1 MSKRPEGRSIVEE
14 SPVGSKGSNGDV
26 ERMVQEME
34 DQIRSLWL
42 GLQSRLGKSFKF
54 EGENSRIYSRICS
67 LSFQQVAPRL

>member
-34 DQIRSLWL
+34 DQIRSLWF
-42 GLQSRLGKSFKF
+42 GLQSRLGKS
-54 EGENSRIYSRICS
+54 
-67 LSFQQVAPRL
+67 LS